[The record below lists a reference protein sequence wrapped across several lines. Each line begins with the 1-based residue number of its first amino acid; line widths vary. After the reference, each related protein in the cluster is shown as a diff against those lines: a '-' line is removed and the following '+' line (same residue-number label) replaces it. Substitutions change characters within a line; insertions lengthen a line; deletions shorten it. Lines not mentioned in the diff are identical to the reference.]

1 MIIDLHTHTRGSDG
15 ECTPQELIDLAI
27 SKCIRAL
34 AITDHDTI
42 DSIESAIQYSKD
54 KDIIFIPGI
63 EFNCECSFGKM
74 HMLGLGINHKDEYL
88 LEKLKMIKTERNSR
102 NLELLKGLIQMGI
115 EITMEEVESV
125 SNGNIIGK
133 PHFAI
138 VMAKKGY
145 ADNPKEVFTKFLDVP
160 PLNQYVRKS
169 FSAKEVINIIKKA
182 GGIAV
187 LAHPQTLKL
196 DYEKLEDEVIK
207 LKSFGLDGIECYH
220 SSQTIDDMTK
230 FKKIA
235 IRNGLIYSKGSD
247 YHGENS
253 QKERL
258 LGTGTNC
265 NILNDEE
272 DDILRNILNTTN
284 YFYL

>member
-1 MIIDLHTHTRGSDG
+1 MIIDLHTHTRASDG

-27 SKCIRAL
+27 IKGIRAL

-42 DSIESAIQYSKD
+42 DSIEIAIQYSKD

-74 HMLGLGINHKDEYL
+74 HMLGLGIDHRNKYL
-88 LEKLKMIKTERNSR
+88 LEKLELIKTERNTR
-102 NLELLKGLIQMGI
+102 NRELLKGLRQMGI
-115 EITMEEVESV
+115 DITMEDVENV
-125 SNGNIIGK
+125 SNGSIIGK

-138 VMAKKGY
+138 VIAKKGY
-145 ADNPKEVFTKFLDVP
+145 ADNPKDVFTKFFDVP

-169 FSAKEVINIIKKA
+169 FCAKEVINIIKKA

-196 DYEKLEDEVIK
+196 DYKKLEEEVIK

-220 SSQTIDDMTK
+220 SSQTIEEMMK

-235 IRNGLIYSKGSD
+235 IQNGLIYSKGSD
-247 YHGENS
+247 YHGENA

-265 NILNDEE
+265 NILNNEE

>member
-15 ECTPQELIDLAI
+15 KCTPQELIDLAI
-27 SKCIRAL
+27 SKGIRAL

-42 DSIESAIQYSKD
+42 DSIEIAIQYSKD

-74 HMLGLGINHKDEYL
+74 HMLGLGINHRNEYL
-88 LEKLKMIKTERNSR
+88 LKKLEIIKIERNIR
-102 NLELLKGLIQMGI
+102 NLELLKGLRKMGI
-115 EITMEEVESV
+115 EITMEDVEKV
-125 SNGNIIGK
+125 SNGSIIGK

-145 ADNPKEVFTKFLDVP
+145 ADNPKDVFTKFFDIP

-169 FSAKEVINIIKKA
+169 FGAKEVINIIKNA

-196 DYEKLEDEVIK
+196 DYEKLEEEVIR

-220 SSQTIDDMTK
+220 SSQTIEEMTK

-235 IRNGLIYSKGSD
+235 IQNGLIYSKGSD
-247 YHGENS
+247 YHGENA
-253 QKERL
+253 QRERL

-272 DDILRNILNTTN
+272 DDILRNILNTIN

>member
-1 MIIDLHTHTRGSDG
+1 MIIDLHTHTRASDG

-27 SKCIRAL
+27 IKGIRAL

-42 DSIESAIQYSKD
+42 DSIEIAIQYSKD

-74 HMLGLGINHKDEYL
+74 HMLGLGIDHRNKYL
-88 LEKLKMIKTERNSR
+88 LEKLELIKTERNTR
-102 NLELLKGLIQMGI
+102 NRELLKGLRQMEI
-115 EITMEEVESV
+115 DITMEDVENV
-125 SNGNIIGK
+125 SNGSIIGK

-138 VMAKKGY
+138 VIAKKGY
-145 ADNPKEVFTKFLDVP
+145 ADNPKDVFTKFFDVP

-169 FSAKEVINIIKKA
+169 FCAKEVINIIKKA

-196 DYEKLEDEVIK
+196 DYKKLEEEVIK

-220 SSQTIDDMTK
+220 SSQTIEEMMK

-235 IRNGLIYSKGSD
+235 IQNGLIYSKGSD
-247 YHGENS
+247 YHGENA

-265 NILNDEE
+265 NILNNEE